1 MRHLL
6 ACPATDGFGCRC
18 EELRA
23 ARATPG
29 ADDDVRALDA
39 AYTEAE
45 RFDRARADE
54 NFRRLAERFAA
65 LEPGSPEWLRADE
78 ASRRLAERFAA
89 LEPGSPEWLAL
100 DAECAAAE
108 AEAEAEDWANLD
120 RYAGDR
126 R

>member
-23 ARATPG
+23 ARAAPG
-29 ADDDVRALDA
+29 ADNDARLCAEALALDA
-39 AYTEAE
+39 AYADAE
-45 RFDRARADE
+45 RFDRAQSDA
-54 NFRRLAERFAA
+54 
-65 LEPGSPEWLRADE
+65 
-78 ASRRLAERFAA
+78 ASRRLAERFAG
-89 LEPGSPEWLAL
+89 LVEGSPEWLAL

-108 AEAEAEDWANLD
+108 AEAEAWGDLD